1 MLRFSA
7 PAAVAV
13 SLLAVLGMSGTA
25 EGPKAKEGDKVASV
39 ERKQAVGKTPDGA
52 EVDLFVL
59 GNAAGCKAKVLTYGA
74 LLMELDVPD
83 RDGKLGDVVL
93 GFDNLEGYLSN
104 RPFFGCTV
112 GRVANR
118 IAGAKFTLDGK
129 EYELAANDGANS
141 LHGGRK
147 GFDKVVWR
155 VDETGSG
162 AGKAF
167 VRMSYRS
174 KDGEEGYPGNLSCW
188 VTYTLTDDNELRID
202 YRATTDRPTPVNLT
216 NHSYFN
222 LTGQASGDI
231 LNHELT
237 LYADRYTPA
246 DGMLI
251 PTGEI
256 KPVRGTPL
264 DFTKPEKIGAH
275 IGELKGV
282 PGGGYD
288 HNFVLNS
295 GGKKLALAAR
305 VYEPKTG
312 RVMEMYTTEP
322 AVQLYTGNFLD
333 GSIKGKGGVAYKKYQ
348 ALCLEAQHY
357 PDSVHHPEFPS
368 VILKPTET
376 YTQTTVYKFSTK

>member
-1 MLRFSA
+1 MLRFAA
-7 PAAVAV
+7 PAAVAI
-13 SLLAVLGMSGTA
+13 SLLAVLVVSVTA
-25 EGPKAKEGDKVASV
+25 EDPKAKEGGKVSSI
-39 ERKQAVGKTPDGA
+39 EHKKAVGKTRDGE

-83 RDGKLGDVVL
+83 RDGKLADVVL
-93 GFDNLEGYLSN
+93 GFDNFEGYLGN

-118 IAGAKFTLDGK
+118 IAGARFTLDGK
-129 EYELAANDGANS
+129 EHKLAANDGANS
-141 LHGGRK
+141 LHGGLK

-155 VDETGSG
+155 VDESGSG
-162 AGKAF
+162 GGKAF

-174 KDGEEGYPGNLSCW
+174 KDGEEGYPGNLSCQ
-188 VTYTLTDDNELRID
+188 VTYTLTDDTELRID

-222 LTGQASGDI
+222 LAGQASGDV
-231 LNHELT
+231 LGHELT
-237 LYADRYTPA
+237 LNADRYTPA
-246 DGMLI
+246 GAGLI

-264 DFTKPEKIGAH
+264 DFTKPEKIGSR
-275 IGELKGV
+275 IGELKDKPV
-282 PGGGYD
+282 GYD
-288 HNFVLNS
+288 HNFVLDKDD
-295 GGKKLALAAR
+295 KKLALAAK
-305 VYEPKTG
+305 VYESKSG

-333 GSIKGKGGVAYKKYQ
+333 GSVKGKGGVAYKQYQ

-368 VILKPTET
+368 TILKPGET
-376 YTQTTVYKFSTK
+376 YTQTTVYRFSTR